1 MFPICWEHLV
11 VIFSIQL
18 YHSTYIPII
27 FVWNVSWMTEIFF
40 LLWQLSSIKSCY
52 NWCLCLWKNVQFR
65 LIFWFVLS
73 FSFIVHLLHPFFINL
88 CYYENT
94 NDHYHPCV
102 LLVLEGD
109 LVRKPTAY
117 TYWSSSGLDFT
128 EDAKNGTKIFGYAD
142 HIHKYR

>member
-1 MFPICWEHLV
+1 MKKFTVQTYFLV
-11 VIFSIQL
+11 RTFIFF
-18 YHSTYIPII
+18 HST
-27 FVWNVSWMTEIFF
+27 
-40 LLWQLSSIKSCY
+40 SSA
-52 NWCLCLWKNVQFR
+52 
-65 LIFWFVLS
+65 
-73 FSFIVHLLHPFFINL
+73 PFFINL
-88 CYYENT
+88 SYYENT

-117 TYWSSSGLDFT
+117 IYWSSSGLDFT